1 MKEYFTTWIL
11 TLFIIWNILRYLGSD
26 IAKYINMYYLS
37 IILLYGYIIF
47 IFVDMNIKNNKY
59 DKTIYNLNALI
70 HALPLGYL
78 CYSSKNISLKYAF
91 ETTFILSIIY
101 ILYLTCRKT
110 DIVSVYTDD
119 RFRVRNRDDIKVVLN
134 NN

>member
-11 TLFIIWNILRYLGSD
+11 TLFIIWYILKSLNYD

-37 IILLYGYIIF
+37 IILLYGYILF
-47 IFVDMNIKNNKY
+47 IFVDMNIKNKKY
-59 DKTIYNLNALI
+59 DKTIFNLNAVI

-78 CYSSKNISLKYAF
+78 CYSKSIKLEYAF

-101 ILYLTCRKT
+101 IVYLTYRKT

-119 RFRVRNRDDIKVVLN
+119 RVRIRNKDDIKEFLN
-134 NN
+134 SN

>member
-1 MKEYFTTWIL
+1 MREYFTTWIL
-11 TLFIIWNILRYLGSD
+11 TLFIIWHILKYLGSD

-37 IILLYGYIIF
+37 IILLYGYILF
-47 IFVDMNIKNNKY
+47 IFVDMNIKNKKY
-59 DKTIYNLNALI
+59 DKTIFTLNALI

-78 CYSSKNISLKYAF
+78 CYNSKNVNLKYAF

-101 ILYLTCRKT
+101 ILYLTYRKT

-119 RFRVRNRDDIKVVLN
+119 RYRFRNKDDIKTFLN

>member
-47 IFVDMNIKNNKY
+47 IFVDMNIK
-59 DKTIYNLNALI
+59 I
-70 HALPLGYL
+70 
-78 CYSSKNISLKYAF
+78 ISMTKLY
-91 ETTFILSIIY
+91 II
-101 ILYLTCRKT
+101 
-110 DIVSVYTDD
+110 
-119 RFRVRNRDDIKVVLN
+119 
-134 NN
+134 

>member
-1 MKEYFTTWIL
+1 MNPVTVIVKSTDAPSL
-11 TLFIIWNILRYLGSD
+11 TDTAVAGAVISAVIPLPKSTNAPPY
-26 IAKYINMYYLS
+26 
-37 IILLYGYIIF
+37 
-47 IFVDMNIKNNKY
+47 
-59 DKTIYNLNALI
+59 ALI
-70 HALPLGYL
+70 VPIHELNPLPLGYL

>member
-11 TLFIIWNILRYLGSD
+11 TLFIIWYTLKSLNSD

-37 IILLYGYIIF
+37 IILLYGYILF
-47 IFVDMNIKNNKY
+47 IFVDMNIKNKKY
-59 DKTIYNLNALI
+59 DKTIFNLNAVI

-78 CYSSKNISLKYAF
+78 CYSSKSIKLEYAF

-101 ILYLTCRKT
+101 IVYLTYRKT

-119 RFRVRNRDDIKVVLN
+119 RVRIRNKDDIKEFLN
-134 NN
+134 SN

>member
-1 MKEYFTTWIL
+1 MKEYFTTWII
-11 TLFIIWNILRYLGSD
+11 TLFIIWCILKSLNSD
-26 IAKYINMYYLS
+26 IARYINMYYLS

-47 IFVDMNIKNNKY
+47 IFVDMNIKNKKY
-59 DKTIYNLNALI
+59 DKTIFNLNAVI

-78 CYSSKNISLKYAF
+78 CYSSKSIKLEYAF

-101 ILYLTCRKT
+101 IVYLTYRKT

-119 RFRVRNRDDIKVVLN
+119 RVRIRNKDDIKEFLN
-134 NN
+134 SN

>member
-11 TLFIIWNILRYLGSD
+11 TLFIIWYILKSLNSD

-37 IILLYGYIIF
+37 IILLYGYILF
-47 IFVDMNIKNNKY
+47 IFVDMNIKNKKY
-59 DKTIYNLNALI
+59 DKTIFNLNAVI

-78 CYSSKNISLKYAF
+78 CYSNTNIKTEYAF

-101 ILYLTCRKT
+101 IVYLTFRKT

-119 RFRVRNRDDIKVVLN
+119 RIRIRNKDDIKEFLN
-134 NN
+134 SN